1 MKDIQPVVVLPAA
14 SLSELDMQE
23 KVTDHTAD
31 MGAASVEIMPE
42 NKHRTG
48 AWLVNDSDV
57 VIYLAI
63 ARPAVANT
71 GIRLNAA
78 GGAWEITKDNLVKGA
93 INGIAA
99 SGSSKT
105 LCAVEIETRY
115 AYI

>member
-1 MKDIQPVVVLPAA
+1 MKDIQPVVVLPPE
-14 SLSELDMQE
+14 SLTELDLQE
-23 KVTDHTAD
+23 KTAD
-31 MGAASVEIMPE
+31 FSAAMGAASVQVIPE

-48 AWLVNDSDV
+48 AWLINDSDV

-63 ARPAVANT
+63 GRAAVANK

-78 GGAWEITKDNLVKGA
+78 GGAWEITKDNLVRGV

-99 SGSSKT
+99 SGSGKN